1 MVLLLVEKSK
11 LVRVR
16 SDRLQKKF
24 DHSVYIL
31 HGLRVTASGKRAINN
46 TENVLGTHT
55 YTCTRI
61 CMQAHT
67 HTHTHTYQGKGK
79 DNNNILYSSQRE
91 IKAVIYSYTLTH
103 YYELIFT

>member
-24 DHSVYIL
+24 DHNVYIL
-31 HGLRVTASGKRAINN
+31 HGLRVTATEKRAINN
-46 TENVLGTHT
+46 TENVLGAHTHT
-55 YTCTRI
+55 CI

-67 HTHTHTYQGKGK
+67 HTYQGEGK
-79 DNNNILYSSQRE
+79 DNNNILYSSQQE
-91 IKAVIYSYTLTH
+91 IKAAICSYTLTH